1 MAKTIEEL
9 EKELAEANKI
19 IEAYKKPSEFRGF
32 YTYNRVINSQIDIL
46 EEFDLATQ
54 IKTPVTKDDK
64 YYERVE
70 TIIEKL
76 PSHLSKINT
85 LKSELN
91 ITGNEKKDTDKN
103 IPFIESVATKRD

>member
-46 EEFDLATQ
+46 
-54 IKTPVTKDDK
+54 
-64 YYERVE
+64 
-70 TIIEKL
+70 
-76 PSHLSKINT
+76 
-85 LKSELN
+85 
-91 ITGNEKKDTDKN
+91 
-103 IPFIESVATKRD
+103 